1 MRLCRKSGSCVFH
14 CPMVALVWQLSGI
27 QQRGDS
33 AWEIGRMQRG
43 GGNLSPGNKWMPPEE
58 GCWKCNTDVATGHM
72 NSGWGFGAI
81 VRNER
86 GEYITG
92 IFGRI
97 EPVEQPMLAEA
108 HAIKEVLSW
117 LDCGFDNVIVETEY
131 HGLSLTSKILAKEVV
146 ELKSAGRVTSSL
158 RAALAVGG
166 MVAAR
171 TTAIIA
177 KTKVNFF
184 QNSILVNFE
193 CKLIETLYKMEVHY
207 IEMPKIV

>member
-1 MRLCRKSGSCVFH
+1 
-14 CPMVALVWQLSGI
+14 
-27 QQRGDS
+27 
-33 AWEIGRMQRG
+33 MQRG

-72 NSGWGFGAI
+72 NNGWGFGAI

-117 LDCGFDNVIVETEY
+117 LDCGFDNVILETEY
-131 HGLSLTSKILAKEVV
+131 HALVSREPDNLEFGVVVGDCISLNNLFNYVTFNWMCKDANKAAYGLI
-146 ELKSAGRVTSSL
+146 RI
-158 RAALAVGG
+158 ALFHAQPH
-166 MVAAR
+166 
-171 TTAIIA
+171 I
-177 KTKVNFF
+177 
-184 QNSILVNFE
+184 
-193 CKLIETLYKMEVHY
+193 
-207 IEMPKIV
+207 

>member
-1 MRLCRKSGSCVFH
+1 
-14 CPMVALVWQLSGI
+14 
-27 QQRGDS
+27 
-33 AWEIGRMQRG
+33 
-43 GGNLSPGNKWMPPEE
+43 MPPEE
-58 GCWKCNTDVATGHM
+58 GCWKCNIDVATGHM

-117 LDCGFDNVIVETEY
+117 LDCGFDNVILETEY
-131 HGLSLTSKILAKEVV
+131 HALVSREPDNLEFGVVVGLTSKILAKVVV

-177 KTKVNFF
+177 KTK
-184 QNSILVNFE
+184 
-193 CKLIETLYKMEVHY
+193 
-207 IEMPKIV
+207 